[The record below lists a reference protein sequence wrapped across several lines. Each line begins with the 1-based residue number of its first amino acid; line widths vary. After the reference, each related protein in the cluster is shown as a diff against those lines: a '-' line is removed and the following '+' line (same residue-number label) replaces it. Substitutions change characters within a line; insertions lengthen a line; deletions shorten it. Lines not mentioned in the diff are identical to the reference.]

1 VKRLET
7 RVKSGTPAFS
17 IVIPVHNESE
27 SLDELVTSIDR
38 ALPGV
43 SGNYEVLFVDDG
55 STDGT
60 LEKLKCLTR
69 THRHVRVFSFR
80 RNLGKSPALEC
91 GFRMAA
97 GDYIL
102 TLDADL
108 QDDPGELQ
116 QMYEHLTR
124 ERADMVSGWRRER
137 RDNVLKVVSSKI
149 FNLIVVRM
157 LFGASFRDMNS
168 GLKLYK
174 SEVARGLQLYGGM
187 HRFIPLIVKEMG
199 YRVAE
204 VPVSHH
210 ERKYGSSKYRSTK
223 ILTEIPDLLT
233 VFFLIKY
240 TRKPLH
246 FFGRIGSAL
255 FAVGF
260 AFLLY
265 LTFLWTQSFPI
276 GTRPLLI
283 FGVLLVLVG
292 GQIVFTGL
300 LADLI
305 VNINPRKQDFPLR
318 YASDEEEAPVGQPS
332 GYPGNVTRT

>member
-1 VKRLET
+1 MVDQLMKGDAPT
-7 RVKSGTPAFS
+7 FS
-17 IVIPVHNESE
+17 IVVPVHNESE
-27 SLDELVTSIDR
+27 SIDELVKSIDK
-38 ALPGV
+38 ALAAV
-43 SGNYEVLFVDDG
+43 SGNHEVLFIDDG

-60 LEKLKCLTR
+60 LEKLMWLTR
-69 THRHVRVFSFR
+69 THPHIRVFSFR

-102 TLDADL
+102 TMDADL

-116 QMYEHLTR
+116 QMFDYLMR
-124 ERADMVSGWRRER
+124 ERADMVSGWRKER
-137 RDNVLKVVSSKI
+137 RDSVLKVVSSKI
-149 FNLIVVRM
+149 FNLIVVRT
-157 LFGASFRDMNS
+157 LFGSSFKDMNS
-168 GLKLYK
+168 GLKLYRA
-174 SEVARGLQLYGGM
+174 EVARGLQLYGGM
-187 HRFIPLIVKEMG
+187 HRFIPVIVKEMG

-204 VPVSHH
+204 VPVRHH
-210 ERKYGSSKYRSTK
+210 ERRYGASKYKSTK

-255 FAVGF
+255 FALGF
-260 AFLLY
+260 AILLY
-265 LTFLWTQSFPI
+265 LTFLWLRGVPI
-276 GTRPLLI
+276 GTRPLLS
-283 FGVLLVLVG
+283 FGVLLVLAG

-305 VNINPRKQDFPLR
+305 VNMTPRKQDFPLK
-318 YASDEEEAPVGQPS
+318 YVSDDEAASQELRAEAKQ
-332 GYPGNVTRT
+332 